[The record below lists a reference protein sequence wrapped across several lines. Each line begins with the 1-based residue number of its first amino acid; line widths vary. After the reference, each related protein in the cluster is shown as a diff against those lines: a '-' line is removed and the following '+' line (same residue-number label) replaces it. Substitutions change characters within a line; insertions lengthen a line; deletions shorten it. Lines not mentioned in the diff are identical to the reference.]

1 MTMLAALF
9 LSIGQLDDRRIVAV
23 FLKSFVLTLLVL
35 GAIGVGLFY
44 GVRHLLLWLHSSSG
58 VANLS
63 AGVVL
68 LLGVLHIWVV
78 FRAVAIAAVGIFAD
92 QVVDAVEARHYPT
105 AADSAR
111 DLGFARSL
119 GMGLGSGLRAIG
131 INLLLSP
138 VYLLLF
144 VTGVGTPIAFFLVN
158 AWLLGRDLGD
168 MVAARHLDRAE
179 LRKWR
184 GRTNARRVV
193 LGAASE
199 ALLLVPVV
207 NLVAPVLSAAMATH
221 LYHRG
226 RRG

>member
-9 LSIGQLDDRRIVAV
+9 LSIGQLGDRRIVAV
-23 FLKSFVLTLLVL
+23 FLKSFLLSLVVL

-44 GVRHLLLWLHSSSG
+44 AVRHLLLWLHNSSG

-63 AGVVL
+63 AGVAL

-119 GMGLGSGLRAIG
+119 GMGLRSGLRAIG

-138 VYLLLF
+138 AYLLLF

-168 MVAARHLDRAE
+168 MVGARHLDRAE

-184 GRTNARRVV
+184 GRTVVRRFL
-193 LGAASE
+193 LGALSE
-199 ALLLVPVV
+199 ALLLVPFV
-207 NLVAPVLSAAMATH
+207 NLVAPVLSAATATH
-221 LYHRG
+221 LYHRK